1 MKTIDILKS
10 IIGGLDGAKMHL
22 FHSIICERQGFT
34 KLSKKMREE
43 YDEEMEDVAT
53 MTRRILDLGGDLDI
67 KIEPYPLYY
76 DVEQMLREEAK
87 IQEKALEEFLNM
99 FKEADD
105 MDVVTQ
111 DILTK
116 YIGAEEEHLRW
127 LKGQVQYIDTIGLQN
142 YLMMQI

>member
-34 KLSKKMREE
+34 KLAKKMREE

-53 MTRRILDLGGDLDI
+53 MTRRILDLGGGLDI

-76 DVEQMLREEAK
+76 NVEQMLREEAK
-87 IQEKALEEFLNM
+87 IQEKALEEFLKM
-99 FKEADD
+99 FNEADD
-105 MDVVTQ
+105 MDAVTQ

>member
-76 DVEQMLREEAK
+76 DVE
-87 IQEKALEEFLNM
+87 
-99 FKEADD
+99 
-105 MDVVTQ
+105 
-111 DILTK
+111 
-116 YIGAEEEHLRW
+116 
-127 LKGQVQYIDTIGLQN
+127 
-142 YLMMQI
+142 

>member
-22 FHSIICERQGFT
+22 FHSIICEQQGFT

-43 YDEEMEDVAT
+43 YCEEMEDVAT
-53 MTRRILDLGGDLDI
+53 MTRRILELGGDLDI

-76 DVEQMLREEAK
+76 SIEQMLREEAK
-87 IQEKALEEFLNM
+87 IQEKALAEFLKM
-99 FKEADD
+99 FNEADD
-105 MDVVTQ
+105 MDPVTQ

-127 LKGQVQYIDTIGLQN
+127 LKGQVHYIDTIGLQN
-142 YLMMQI
+142 YLIMQI

>member
-53 MTRRILDLGGDLDI
+53 MTRRILDLGGNLDI
-67 KIEPYPLYY
+67 KIESYPLYY
-76 DVEQMLREEAK
+76 DVEQMIREEAK
-87 IQEKALEEFLNM
+87 MQSKAVDEFLTM
-99 FKEADD
+99 LKEAND
-105 MDVVTQ
+105 MDPVTQ
-111 DILTK
+111 DILTE
-116 YIGAEEEHLRW
+116 YIAAEEEHLRW
-127 LKGQVQYIDTIGLQN
+127 LESQVKMIDTIGLQN
-142 YLMMQI
+142 YLVTQI

>member
-1 MKTIDILKS
+1 
-10 IIGGLDGAKMHL
+10 
-22 FHSIICERQGFT
+22 
-34 KLSKKMREE
+34 MREE

-87 IQEKALEEFLNM
+87 IQEKALEEFLKM

-105 MDVVTQ
+105 MDAVTQ